1 MTEKKRSPRT
11 ENPVRITDP
20 KAIRALAHGARLA
33 AINELYS
40 SQKSWTATE
49 LAAFTGLTP
58 SAMSYHLRALKKWGI
73 EVDAPNDG
81 DGRERRWKAAGT
93 DLNLDTAT
101 TGQTPGLAI
110 VDMEL
115 DALRK
120 RIASHAKHRDSARR
134 RGEPDESPVM
144 MVSGNVLKLSLEQRA
159 EFKRRMSDLLD
170 EFDRAADEAVADS
183 GGAPETERM
192 YVLWSMLPEVREPAQ
207 GARKSAVRRTGGGS
221 APAKGRAQSGTGF
234 GAAPLEGPNHGGLP
248 THGNHGDLG
257 ALESTA

>member
-1 MTEKKRSPRT
+1 MSDKKRSPRT

-20 KAIRALAHGARLA
+20 KAIRALAHAARLE

-40 SQKSWTATE
+40 SQKSRTATE

-73 EVDAPNDG
+73 VVDAPSDG

-115 DALRK
+115 ESLRRRISSHARHREDALR
-120 RIASHAKHRDSARR
+120 H
-134 RGEPDESPVM
+134 GEPDETPVM
-144 MVSGNVLKLSLEQRA
+144 VVSGNVLKLTLEQRA
-159 EFKRRMSDLLD
+159 EFKRRMSALLD
-170 EFDRAADEAVADS
+170 EFEPEDTPGTGDPE
-183 GGAPETERM
+183 GAERM
-192 YVLWSMLPEVREPAQ
+192 YVLWSMLPEVREHAAPPAKPR
-207 GARKSAVRRTGGGS
+207 ARRAKA
-221 APAKGRAQSGTGF
+221 APA
-234 GAAPLEGPNHGGLP
+234 EG
-248 THGNHGDLG
+248 
-257 ALESTA
+257 

>member
-1 MTEKKRSPRT
+1 MTDKKRSPRT

-49 LAAFTGLTP
+49 LASFTGLTP

-73 EVDAPNDG
+73 VVDAPNDG

-93 DLNLDTAT
+93 DLNLDTST

-115 DALRK
+115 DSLRK
-120 RIASHAKHRDSARR
+120 RIASHAKHRESARR

-144 MVSGNVLKLSLEQRA
+144 MVSGNVLKLSLAQRD
-159 EFKRRMSDLLD
+159 EFKRRMSELLD
-170 EFDRAADEAVADS
+170 EFDRATEEADEVA
-183 GGAPETERM
+183 GTVPETERM
-192 YVLWSMLPEVREPAQ
+192 YVLWSMLPEVREAAES
-207 GARKSAVRRTGGGS
+207 ARKAAPRRSSAK
-221 APAKGRAQSGTGF
+221 APARPSVENASTV
-234 GAAPLEGPNHGGLP
+234 GAALDAPESVGRQDEG
-248 THGNHGDLG
+248 DVS

>member
-1 MTEKKRSPRT
+1 MTDKKRSPRT

-73 EVDAPNDG
+73 VVDAPNDG

-159 EFKRRMSDLLD
+159 EFKRRMSELLD
-170 EFDRAADEAVADS
+170 EFDRATEEAGESADI
-183 GGAPETERM
+183 APETERM
-192 YVLWSMLPEVREPAQ
+192 YVLWSMLPEVREAAQ
-207 GARKSAVRRTGGGS
+207 SARKSAPHRSGAKESEQAGAESGS
-221 APAKGRAQSGTGF
+221 AVG
-234 GAAPLEGPNHGGLP
+234 APLLEESNAAYREHDGGMS
-248 THGNHGDLG
+248 

>member
-20 KAIRALAHGARLA
+20 KAIRALAHAARLE

-40 SQKSWTATE
+40 SQKSRTATE

-73 EVDAPNDG
+73 VVDAPSDG

-110 VDMEL
+110 VDIEL
-115 DALRK
+115 EALRK
-120 RIASHAKHRDSARR
+120 RIASHAKLRDAARR
-134 RGEPDESPVM
+134 RGEPDETPVM
-144 MVSGNVLKLSLEQRA
+144 VVSGNVLKLTLEQRA
-159 EFKRRMSDLLD
+159 EFKRRMSELLD
-170 EFDRAADEAVADS
+170 EFEPDDTGEAD
-183 GGAPETERM
+183 PEGTERM
-192 YVLWSMLPEVREPAQ
+192 YVLWSMLPEGREAARPKSSPKR
-207 GARKSAVRRTGGGS
+207 GAEKVAET
-221 APAKGRAQSGTGF
+221 K
-234 GAAPLEGPNHGGLP
+234 GAAG
-248 THGNHGDLG
+248 
-257 ALESTA
+257 S

>member
-1 MTEKKRSPRT
+1 MTDKKRSSRS

-20 KAIRALAHGARLA
+20 KAIRALAHAARLE

-40 SQKSWTATE
+40 SQESRTATE

-73 EVDAPNDG
+73 VVDAPSDG

-110 VDMEL
+110 IDMEIE
-115 DALRK
+115 ALRS
-120 RIASHAKHRDSARR
+120 RIASHAKHREAARR

-144 MVSGNVLKLSLEQRA
+144 MISGNGIKLTLEQRA
-159 EFKRRMSDLLD
+159 RFKQRMLELMD
-170 EFDRAADEAVADS
+170 EFELEEPGPDEES
-183 GGAPETERM
+183 ERM
-192 YVLWSMLPEVREPAQ
+192 YFVWSMLPEVRGPQRARGARGEAARPRAKAAAPERAAAAPAQ
-207 GARKSAVRRTGGGS
+207 A
-221 APAKGRAQSGTGF
+221 APAPPAPAPPAQ
-234 GAAPLEGPNHGGLP
+234 AA
-248 THGNHGDLG
+248 
-257 ALESTA
+257 TAADA

>member
-1 MTEKKRSPRT
+1 MTDKKRSPRT

-49 LAAFTGLTP
+49 LASFTGLTP

-73 EVDAPNDG
+73 VVDAPNDG

-93 DLNLDTAT
+93 DLNLDTST

-115 DALRK
+115 DSLRK
-120 RIASHAKHRDSARR
+120 RIASHAKHRESARR

-144 MVSGNVLKLSLEQRA
+144 MVSGNVLKLSLAQRD
-159 EFKRRMSDLLD
+159 EFKRRMSELLD
-170 EFDRAADEAVADS
+170 EFDRATEEADEV
-183 GGAPETERM
+183 GGTVPETERM
-192 YVLWSMLPEVREPAQ
+192 YVLWSMLPEVREGAES
-207 GARKSAVRRTGGGS
+207 ARKAAPRRSGAK
-221 APAKGRAQSGTGF
+221 APSTPSVENASTV
-234 GAAPLEGPNHGGLP
+234 GAALDAPEAVGGQDA
-248 THGNHGDLG
+248 GDVS

>member
-1 MTEKKRSPRT
+1 MTDKKRSPRT

-73 EVDAPNDG
+73 VVDAPNDG

-159 EFKRRMSDLLD
+159 EFKRRMSELLD
-170 EFDRAADEAVADS
+170 EFDRATEEAGDGADI
-183 GGAPETERM
+183 APETERM
-192 YVLWSMLPEVREPAQ
+192 YVLWSMLPEVREAAQ
-207 GARKSAVRRTGGGS
+207 SARKPAPRRSPGKASEHAGAEGGS
-221 APAKGRAQSGTGF
+221 PAG
-234 GAAPLEGPNHGGLP
+234 APLLEDSSVAYREHEGGAN
-248 THGNHGDLG
+248 

>member
-1 MTEKKRSPRT
+1 MSDKKRSPRT

-20 KAIRALAHGARLA
+20 KAIRALAHAARLE

-40 SQKSWTATE
+40 SQKSRTATE

-73 EVDAPNDG
+73 VVDAPSDG

-115 DALRK
+115 ESLRRRISSHARHREDAL
-120 RIASHAKHRDSARR
+120 R

-144 MVSGNVLKLSLEQRA
+144 VVSGNVLTLTLEQRA
-159 EFKRRMSDLLD
+159 EFKRRMSELLD
-170 EFDRAADEAVADS
+170 EFEPEDRPAGE
-183 GGAPETERM
+183 GREGAERM
-192 YVLWSMLPEVREPAQ
+192 YVLWSMLPEVRE
-207 GARKSAVRRTGGGS
+207 SAA
-221 APAKGRAQSGTGF
+221 APAKPRPRRGK
-234 GAAPLEGPNHGGLP
+234 AAAAEG
-248 THGNHGDLG
+248 
-257 ALESTA
+257 

>member
-73 EVDAPNDG
+73 VVDAPHDG

-115 DALRK
+115 DSLRK
-120 RIASHAKHRDSARR
+120 RISSHAKHRDAARR

-144 MVSGNVLKLSLEQRA
+144 MVSGNVLRLSLDQRA
-159 EFKRRMSDLLD
+159 EFKRRMSELLD
-170 EFDRAADEAVADS
+170 EFDRAYEEAEDGS
-183 GGAPETERM
+183 LPPETERM
-192 YVLWSMLPEVREPAQ
+192 YVLWSMLPEVRESGQA
-207 GARKSAVRRTGGGS
+207 ARKAAPRRPSAKAVE
-221 APAKGRAQSGTGF
+221 KGRPASPADIPQPSA
-234 GAAPLEGPNHGGLP
+234 GAPN
-248 THGNHGDLG
+248 GDLG

>member
-1 MTEKKRSPRT
+1 MTDKKRSPRT

-73 EVDAPNDG
+73 VVDAPNDG

-115 DALRK
+115 DSLRK
-120 RIASHAKHRDSARR
+120 RIASHAKHRDAARR

-144 MVSGNVLKLSLEQRA
+144 MVSGNVLKLTLDQRA

-170 EFDRAADEAVADS
+170 EFDQASAEAAESAEGAE
-183 GGAPETERM
+183 GAAPETERM
-192 YVLWSMLPEVREPAQ
+192 YVLWSMLPEVREVAHEGRKPAS
-207 GARKSAVRRTGGGS
+207 RP
-221 APAKGRAQSGTGF
+221 APAKTAAAARSYPASTNGTTS
-234 GAAPLEGPNHGGLP
+234 AAPEHADD
-248 THGNHGDLG
+248 GDEG

>member
-73 EVDAPNDG
+73 VVDAPNDG

-120 RIASHAKHRDSARR
+120 RISSHAKHRDAARR

-144 MVSGNVLKLSLEQRA
+144 MVSGNVLKLTLEQRD

-170 EFDRAADEAVADS
+170 EFDQASVEDQEEIDATPP
-183 GGAPETERM
+183 GTERM
-192 YVLWSMLPEVREPAQ
+192 YVLWSMLPEVREPAEPA
-207 GARKSAVRRTGGGS
+207 GKTPRRRAAAKAAT
-221 APAKGRAQSGTGF
+221 ANPA
-234 GAAPLEGPNHGGLP
+234 
-248 THGNHGDLG
+248 
-257 ALESTA
+257 

>member
-1 MTEKKRSPRT
+1 MTDKKRSPRT

-20 KAIRALAHGARLA
+20 KAIRALAHAARLE

-40 SQKSWTATE
+40 SQESRTATE

-73 EVDAPNDG
+73 VVDAPSDG

-110 VDMEL
+110 IDMEIES
-115 DALRK
+115 LRT
-120 RIASHAKHRDSARR
+120 RIASHAKHRDAARR

-144 MVSGNVLKLSLEQRA
+144 MISGNVIKLTLEQRA
-159 EFKRRMSDLLD
+159 RFKQRMLELMD
-170 EFDRAADEAVADS
+170 EFELEERPAQED
-183 GGAPETERM
+183 TERM
-192 YVLWSMLPEVREPAQ
+192 YFVWSMLPEVREVAKGAPREAAPRRAT
-207 GARKSAVRRTGGGS
+207 ARKPRTASRPSAGPAPAPGPGGS
-221 APAKGRAQSGTGF
+221 PA
-234 GAAPLEGPNHGGLP
+234 AAAVA
-248 THGNHGDLG
+248 D
-257 ALESTA
+257 S

>member
-1 MTEKKRSPRT
+1 MTDKKRSSRT

-20 KAIRALAHGARLA
+20 KAIRALAHAARLE

-40 SQKSWTATE
+40 SQESRTATE

-73 EVDAPNDG
+73 VVDAPSDG

-110 VDMEL
+110 IDMEI
-115 DALRK
+115 DSLRT
-120 RIASHAKHRDSARR
+120 RIASHAKHRDAARR

-144 MVSGNVLKLSLEQRA
+144 MISGNVLKLTLEQRA
-159 EFKRRMSDLLD
+159 RFKQRMLELMD
-170 EFDRAADEAVADS
+170 EFELEEHPGNED
-183 GGAPETERM
+183 TERM
-192 YVLWSMLPEVREPAQ
+192 YFVWSMLPEVREAVKSAPKDAGEGRRPA
-207 GARKSAVRRTGGGS
+207 GRRAAARKPGAD
-221 APAKGRAQSGTGF
+221 APGRASSG
-234 GAAPLEGPNHGGLP
+234 GAAHPAAVAG
-248 THGNHGDLG
+248 
-257 ALESTA
+257 S

>member
-1 MTEKKRSPRT
+1 MTDKKRSSRS

-20 KAIRALAHGARLA
+20 KAIRALAHAARLE

-40 SQKSWTATE
+40 SQESRTATE

-73 EVDAPNDG
+73 VVDAPSDG

-110 VDMEL
+110 IDMEIES
-115 DALRK
+115 LRT
-120 RIASHAKHRDSARR
+120 RIASHAKHRDAARR

-144 MVSGNVLKLSLEQRA
+144 MISGNGMKLTLDQRA
-159 EFKRRMSDLLD
+159 RFKQRMLELMD
-170 EFDRAADEAVADS
+170 EFELEEPAPGEA
-183 GGAPETERM
+183 TERM
-192 YVLWSMLPEVREPAQ
+192 YFVWSMLPEVREPQ
-207 GARKSAVRRTGGGS
+207 
-221 APAKGRAQSGTGF
+221 KGRAARSDSPRPRAKASSSGQGTAGQGSASAAERIASGGEHAASPAEQA
-234 GAAPLEGPNHGGLP
+234 GAAPAP
-248 THGNHGDLG
+248 G
-257 ALESTA
+257 AANAAHA